1 MENRDFF
8 KRFFEDLVELRQFS
22 QSAEEGLIG
31 TGGYWRQ
38 DKSEDLKNSDMQWQ
52 INPLVSAFLNTH
64 TQTLY
69 IVYIYISTHTRTCM
83 CSNIHRCVSVVRYQ
97 KRRCT
102 AAWLRPYLLYS
113 RAEWPNLFTSWWRP
127 GRGRTDHLL
136 QARIKER
143 LFEKSTPG
151 IINDST

>member
-8 KRFFEDLVELRQFS
+8 KRFFQDLVELRQFS
-22 QSAEEGLIG
+22 QSAEERHVLKTGQEWRSEKFSCAMETQPSGLGIP
-31 TGGYWRQ
+31 
-38 DKSEDLKNSDMQWQ
+38 K
-52 INPLVSAFLNTH
+52 H

-83 CSNIHRCVSVVRYQ
+83 CSDIHRCVSVVRYQ
-97 KRRCT
+97 KRRCA

-143 LFEKSTPG
+143 LFQKSTPG